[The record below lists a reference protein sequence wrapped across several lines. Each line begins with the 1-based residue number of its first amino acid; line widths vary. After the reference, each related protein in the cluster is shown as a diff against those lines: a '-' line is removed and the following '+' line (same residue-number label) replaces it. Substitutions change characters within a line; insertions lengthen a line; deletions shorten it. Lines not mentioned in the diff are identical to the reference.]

1 MFSKKMEGFESI
13 KMKQVFYIIFP
24 SIISLQDDLLL
35 CWKIKY
41 TNVTDIFLWC
51 IISREVLQIKIYD

>member
-1 MFSKKMEGFESI
+1 MFSKKMEGFEPV

-24 SIISLQDDLLL
+24 SIISLQGDLLL
-35 CWKIKY
+35 CWKINY
-41 TNVTDIFLWC
+41 TNVTDIFLWY